1 RILELNDTQEGV
13 LNIAFKFAD
22 DNGLLL
28 IDLKDLKALLI
39 EIANNSKE
47 ISTHYGN
54 VATASVGA
62 IQRALLVIEQQGGDQ
77 FFGERSLD
85 IVDLMRT
92 APDGRGVVS
101 VLAADELMRSPK
113 VYTTF
118 LVWLLSELFE
128 ELPEVGDPDKPRLV
142 FFFDEAHLLFDDAPK
157 ALIDKVEQVVKLVRS
172 KGVGVYFVTQN
183 PADIP
188 DIDRKSVV

>member
-1 RILELNDTQEGV
+1 YAFDRTPTIFWDLFGRQGHPIRTTISEMGPVLLSRILELNDTQEGV

-39 EIANNSKE
+39 EIANNAKE
-47 ISTHYGN
+47 ISTEYGN
-54 VATASVGA
+54 VATATVGA
-62 IQRALLVIEQQGGDQ
+62 IQRALLVLEQQGGDQ
-77 FFGERSLD
+77 FFGERALD

-92 APDGRGVVS
+92 APDGRGIVS
-101 VLAADELMRSPK
+101 VLAADELMRAPK

-128 ELPEVGDPDKPRLV
+128 
-142 FFFDEAHLLFDDAPK
+142 
-157 ALIDKVEQVVKLVRS
+157 
-172 KGVGVYFVTQN
+172 
-183 PADIP
+183 
-188 DIDRKSVV
+188 